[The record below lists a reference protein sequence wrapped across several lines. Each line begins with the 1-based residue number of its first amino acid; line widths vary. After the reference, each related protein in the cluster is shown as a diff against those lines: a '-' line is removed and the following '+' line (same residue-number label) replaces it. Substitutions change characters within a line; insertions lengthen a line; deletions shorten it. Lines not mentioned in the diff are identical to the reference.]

1 MLLFCPNL
9 LIFRIHCI
17 QNGLLFEQEISNFIA
32 NENQLLN
39 IRQSKSKNVFIV
51 FVCNQVNCFQIN
63 VNIVSSFL
71 LFQFFISN
79 DYFEHQ
85 LLISLIPFQNPITEI
100 KLCSKMVAEIN
111 IQSDER
117 MLIDTR
123 NAIFILPRCRSR
135 CSRVTCRHRGGGL
148 GSSSSP
154 GATVLSRVWS
164 DYRSMRLFM
173 TCNCRSTV

>member
-1 MLLFCPNL
+1 
-9 LIFRIHCI
+9 
-17 QNGLLFEQEISNFIA
+17 
-32 NENQLLN
+32 
-39 IRQSKSKNVFIV
+39 
-51 FVCNQVNCFQIN
+51 
-63 VNIVSSFL
+63 
-71 LFQFFISN
+71 
-79 DYFEHQ
+79 
-85 LLISLIPFQNPITEI
+85 
-100 KLCSKMVAEIN
+100 MVAEIN

-123 NAIFILPRCRSR
+123 NAVFILPRCRSR

-173 TCNCRSTV
+173 TCNCRSTVQCIFLPCTKSHPQLLFENDPLYTWTVWASLRIPEDLKEHKIQCPVFQTFNVSDGRRNVI